1 MIYWNES
8 RRFRTEGDHIV
19 FTHVP
24 ESLPEDEAHARKME
38 NRTSETRRRDV
49 TAHFTWSPDRT
60 GPQNLES
67 RRRVKIGTL
76 SSCKMDTRIGLRAI
90 LRPLRCDRNS
100 TFFVEILAS
109 IPRARKSLHRQVN
122 GVHESV
128 LGPTPRL
135 TIRRLLIF
143 HKPTGSQQ
151 RDVRR
156 GNRRS
161 NDSDGSTW
169 PTR

>member
-1 MIYWNES
+1 M
-8 RRFRTEGDHIV
+8 

-24 ESLPEDEAHARKME
+24 ESLPEDEAHARKMK
-38 NRTSETRRRDV
+38 NHTSETRRRDV

-100 TFFVEILAS
+100 TILC
-109 IPRARKSLHRQVN
+109 IDPCLHSTSEE
-122 GVHESV
+122 ESAQ
-128 LGPTPRL
+128 TSE
-135 TIRRLLIF
+135 
-143 HKPTGSQQ
+143 GS
-151 RDVRR
+151 
-156 GNRRS
+156 S
-161 NDSDGSTW
+161 
-169 PTR
+169 

>member
-1 MIYWNES
+1 MIPN
-8 RRFRTEGDHIV
+8 
-19 FTHVP
+19 
-24 ESLPEDEAHARKME
+24 
-38 NRTSETRRRDV
+38 RRRSHSVHACPKEYAGRPSPRTQDEKTV
-49 TAHFTWSPDRT
+49 PLDASKRCHRSLHLEPDRT
-60 GPQNLES
+60 GPQSLES

-76 SSCKMDTRIGLRAI
+76 SSCKMDIRIGFRVI
-90 LRPLRCDRNS
+90 PRPLRCDRNS
-100 TFFVEILAS
+100 TILVEILAS
-109 IPRARKSLHRQVN
+109 IPRARKSLHRQVK

-135 TIRRLLIF
+135 TIRRLLTF

-151 RDVRR
+151 RGVRR
-156 GNRRS
+156 VKRRN